1 MGGEAAA
8 PAGREACGRQV
19 GARRRERRL
28 RGEAAAATAL
38 PAARGWLPG
47 RKEGKTRQARRG
59 FPGKKKVGWV
69 GGAAGAAAG
78 VPLLFFFGFASR
90 SLAHG
95 SPEAERF
102 ALLQAL
108 NYCFLLS
115 FSLLE
120 LQGGTTMEE
129 QRLVV
134 IKEEERTE
142 NGRDPFIVQVRTIG
156 DSLTGAGPSHIKME
170 SQEEIHQRW
179 DFQWQEF
186 LKRVAALP
194 AALPPLDDDARGFPV
209 PWGRIKENPP
219 PEESSGEARGESM
232 LQRDPNI
239 SGKAWMDRE
248 KLDFCMKVKVEESLE
263 EVDLGSQWPLQLRQF
278 GPQDAEQH
286 QEVSNPQRP
295 KKGEEWG
302 IPIPALY
309 DTNISQIGG
318 RGLGDCDECDGYGT
332 THKKKTFQVGRSE
345 EIDFGRFH

>member
-1 MGGEAAA
+1 
-8 PAGREACGRQV
+8 
-19 GARRRERRL
+19 
-28 RGEAAAATAL
+28 
-38 PAARGWLPG
+38 
-47 RKEGKTRQARRG
+47 
-59 FPGKKKVGWV
+59 
-69 GGAAGAAAG
+69 
-78 VPLLFFFGFASR
+78 
-90 SLAHG
+90 
-95 SPEAERF
+95 
-102 ALLQAL
+102 
-108 NYCFLLS
+108 
-115 FSLLE
+115 
-120 LQGGTTMEE
+120 MEE

-142 NGRDPFIVQVRTIG
+142 NGGRDPFIVQVRTIG

-219 PEESSGEARGESM
+219 EESSGEARGESV

-302 IPIPALY
+302 TQNPEDPQPSTSYASGSDVPENTDNY
-309 DTNISQIGG
+309 EYFQGFISN
-318 RGLGDCDECDGYGT
+318 LMLTECDGYGT